1 MSIELISKLF
11 FLYLAFS
18 NIVVLTAISV
28 YADDNGAYNTST
40 WIKLKVSFMVLL
52 FGTFICIGSVLWDL
66 YKKINSNLQY
76 N

>member
-52 FGTFICIGSVLWDL
+52 FGTFICIGSVFWDL
-66 YKKINSNLQY
+66 YGKLKRF
-76 N
+76 

>member
-40 WIKLKVSFMVLL
+40 WIKLQISFVVLCT
-52 FGTFICIGSVLWDL
+52 GTFICIGSVFWDL
-66 YKKINSNLQY
+66 YEKLKRF
-76 N
+76 